1 MMPASNRESKSR
13 KKSFFLGRHTAAA
26 FLDAN
31 VSECAFSV
39 MDAEKMELKV
49 LDSDMDEAAETSDKE
64 ADRREELN
72 DDCARQRCQGS

>member
-1 MMPASNRESKSR
+1 MAAQEALKEAA
-13 KKSFFLGRHTAAA
+13 TDDAAAA

-72 DDCARQRCQGS
+72 DDAAAAFREDNSWAR